1 MSILRDQ
8 NINNLGEGFGVA
20 RLNPFP
26 VFEDQAAETYWNG
39 YEYAPAGLGGQFV
52 ATTPGD
58 RLTPNGEETINGAAG
73 DFSYGPAVKMSNSQ
87 NSILTAMA
95 SMIAARGGGNF
106 KDKTGP
112 QQMKATFSKSDSL
125 RSAKDTNKIVGMDQV
140 SSGVAVAQYT
150 SDAEYGARY
159 TPVVEGT
166 LAKKTG
172 ALESIS
178 VDGVD
183 KTDEVSFEDFGDL
196 NNDGQY
202 NLFDFFIFADDAT
215 AAGRQGKDDQ
225 GRTTFS
231 GGGDHMMNTNKGL
244 SNQVGIQ
251 RLVSN
256 GTL

>member
-73 DFSYGPAVKMSNSQ
+73 DFSYGPVIKMSNSQ

-159 TPVVEGT
+159 TPRTTVT
-166 LAKKTG
+166 TTG
-172 ALESIS
+172 E
-178 VDGVD
+178 
-183 KTDEVSFEDFGDL
+183 DEVTITNQDGETAGNTEDVFKDFFGDL
-196 NNDGQY
+196 NQDGQY
-202 NLFDFFIFADDAT
+202 NFFDFFKFADTVGAAQQGVN
-215 AAGRQGKDDQ
+215 AAGQA
-225 GRTTFS
+225 TTS
-231 GGGDHMMNTNKGL
+231 VGGDHMMNTNKGM

-256 GTL
+256 GVL

>member
-159 TPVVEGT
+159 TPRTEVTITDEGAEFST
-166 LAKKTG
+166 
-172 ALESIS
+172 
-178 VDGVD
+178 DGVAD
-183 KTDEVSFEDFGDL
+183 ADANFENTFGDL
-196 NNDGQY
+196 NQDGQY
-202 NLFDFFIFADDAT
+202 NFFDFFIFVDKVG
-215 AAGRQGKDDQ
+215 AAGSGTNEQGQ
-225 GRTTFS
+225 TVATV
-231 GGGDHMMNTNKGL
+231 GGDHMMNTNKGM

-256 GTL
+256 GVL

>member
-159 TPVVEGT
+159 TPRTEVTITDEGAEFST
-166 LAKKTG
+166 
-172 ALESIS
+172 
-178 VDGVD
+178 DGVAD
-183 KTDEVSFEDFGDL
+183 ADANFENTFGDL
-196 NNDGQY
+196 NQDGQY
-202 NLFDFFIFADDAT
+202 NFFDFFIFADNVGGAGKN
-215 AAGRQGKDDQ
+215 AAGQA
-225 GRTTFS
+225 S
-231 GGGDHMMNTNKGL
+231 ISVGGDHMMNTNKGM

-256 GTL
+256 GVL